1 MVTFSLTVK
10 GQLSQI
16 LRFCLLFLQN
26 LNDDPFHIHDKRLFC
41 QITYQIDSLQKR
53 LRKEICCIWAGPPAR
68 HTAGL
73 DSSTRAARNA
83 RQAARGQHDPAQCRT
98 HRPPPPL
105 FRWETEKCNSANSAE
120 SPPAPTSPQASCLP
134 RRDQPWMLEVQ
145 SRDDMRGQKGLR
157 IGSRHLQLVE
167 CTSSL
172 EKVRPLDSCRAL
184 LLFLLLGIFTLHLG
198 DFIHLDDFPPP
209 WFSAGTVRRSQWFW
223 SFNGHDPSISS
234 YFHNFWK
241 YFKQIYD
248 LLIFILILVLY
259 IWQWCKATL
268 LQLFIYSN
276 LPHKIWLMDWCHW
289 RTNRIEE
296 PRLRALYMCWSWIQ
310 KSLQNVLWWG
320 AVIFSRSRI

>member
-198 DFIHLDDFPPP
+198 DFIHLDDFPPI
-209 WFSAGTVRRSQWFW
+209 WFSAGTVRRSQCFW
-223 SFNGHDPSISS
+223 SFNSHDPSIRSH
-234 YFHNFWK
+234 FHNFWK
-241 YFKQIYD
+241 YFKQMYD
-248 LLIFILILVLY
+248 LSSSFEFWSLY
-259 IWQWCKATL
+259 IWWCKATL
-268 LQLFIYSN
+268 LQLFVFSN
-276 LPHKIWLMDWCHW
+276 LPTKYGLTGFIGGRRESWSPDS
-289 RTNRIEE
+289 E
-296 PRLRALYMCWSWIQ
+296 LYVCADSWIQ